1 MPVTNQTIRARQRAA
16 RARRAA
22 RNRLIIGS
30 IVFVFLAFFAWLI
43 LSAQAD
49 RRASLNQTA
58 TALGP
63 TAHARQWSSP
73 PEMTIDVNKRY
84 TATIVLA
91 KGGEIVLEL
100 YPAQAPMTVNNFVF
114 LARQGFYDGT
124 TFHRV
129 IPGFVAQG
137 GDPTGT
143 GAGTPGYFIP
153 NEDNELTFA
162 EPGMLAMANSGRDR
176 NGCQFFITY
185 TPQER
190 LNGSYTIFGKVI
202 EGMDVLMG
210 LTPRDP
216 DASPTQAGD
225 VIETILITEE

>member
-1 MPVTNQTIRARQRAA
+1 MPVTNQTIRARRRAA

-30 IVFVFLAFFAWLI
+30 ILFVFAAFFAWLI
-43 LSAQAD
+43 LSG
-49 RRASLNQTA
+49 RAERTALLNQTA

-63 TAHARQWSSP
+63 TAHAMQWSSP

-100 YPAQAPMTVNNFVF
+100 YPDQAPLTVNNFVF

-129 IPGFVAQG
+129 IPDFVAQG

-190 LNGSYTIFGKVI
+190 LNGSYTIFGKII
-202 EGMDVLMG
+202 EGMDVLLS

-225 VIETILITEE
+225 VIETILINEE

>member
-1 MPVTNQTIRARQRAA
+1 MPVTNQTIRARLRAA

-30 IVFVFLAFFAWLI
+30 ILFVFVAFFAWLI
-43 LSAQAD
+43 LSSQAE
-49 RRASLNQTA
+49 RTAVLNQTA

-63 TAHARQWSSP
+63 TAHAMQWSSP
-73 PEMTIDVNKRY
+73 PEMTIDVNKHY

-100 YPAQAPMTVNNFVF
+100 YPDQAPLTVNNFVF

-129 IPGFVAQG
+129 IPDFVAQG

-202 EGMDVLMG
+202 EGMDVLLS

-225 VIETILITEE
+225 LIETILINEE